1 MLGGMQQ
8 KTSPAGAIKPATPL
22 IIEVEGYEG
31 ENGSIVVWNERAA
44 RSGLG
49 VSDRIYC
56 IGEMAADGV
65 IRFNDWGYATAEEA
79 REVLGG
85 SKERRLAAPSSPMNR
100 STARRRTP

>member
-1 MLGGMQQ
+1 MLGGMRR
-8 KTSPAGAIKPATPL
+8 KTSPARASEPGTAL

-31 ENGSIVVWNERAA
+31 EDGSIVVWNDRAA

-65 IRFNDWGYATAEEA
+65 IRFNDWGYATAAEA
-79 REVLGG
+79 RAALDG
-85 SKERRLAAPSSPMNR
+85 RRHANAPASSPSPAPSAAYRAP
-100 STARRRTP
+100 